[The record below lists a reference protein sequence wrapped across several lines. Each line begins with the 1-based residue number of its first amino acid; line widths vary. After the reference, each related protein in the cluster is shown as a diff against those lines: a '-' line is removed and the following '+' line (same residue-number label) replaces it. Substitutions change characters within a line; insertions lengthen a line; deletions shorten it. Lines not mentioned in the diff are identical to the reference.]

1 MTQLFLRLQQ
11 FSKPLILTLALIIS
25 SQMLIACTPILIGA
39 ATVTGVDL
47 YLERR
52 TLQRNIDDNA
62 LEIKLRNEYI
72 SDDQF
77 NGVNISVTAI
87 NGIVLLT
94 GEVHN
99 DKQRKS
105 AEAIARDYID
115 TREVVNEL
123 ELSGKTNLASR
134 ANDSYITGKVKT
146 VLLKA
151 DNVPS
156 TNIKVVTER
165 SKVYLLGL
173 VTRPEAEAAVK
184 AAQSVNGVTH
194 IVKVFEYI
202 DG

>member
-25 SQMLIACTPILIGA
+25 SQMLVACTPILIGA

>member
-25 SQMLIACTPILIGA
+25 SQMLIACTPILIGV
-39 ATVTGVDL
+39 ATITGVDL

-52 TLQRNIDDNA
+52 TVQRNIDDNA

-77 NGVNISVTAI
+77 DGVNISVTVI

>member
-1 MTQLFLRLQQ
+1 MNRLFYRLRTLI
-11 FSKPLILTLALIIS
+11 KPLFITLAIIMS
-25 SQMLIACTPILIGA
+25 SQVLTACTPVLIGA

-52 TLQRNIDDNA
+52 TVKRNIDDNA
-62 LEIKLRNEYI
+62 LEVKLRKDYI
-72 SDDQF
+72 REDQF
-77 NGVNISVTAI
+77 NGTNISVTAI

-94 GEVHN
+94 GEVLK
-99 DKQRKS
+99 DEQRKN
-105 AEAIARDYID
+105 AESIAREYID

-123 ELSGKTNLASR
+123 ELSGKTNLNSR
-134 ANDSYITGKVKT
+134 ANDSYITGKIKT
-146 VLLKA
+146 ALLRA
-151 DNVPS
+151 ENVPS

-173 VTRPEAEAAVK
+173 VTHPEADAAVK
-184 AAQSVNGVTH
+184 AAQSVTGVTH